1 MSRCKGCK
9 NMVKDII
16 SKDWTTRELKD
27 FIRKETESVNYKM
40 IDYLASHEEPN
51 PVMTA
56 TFEKL
61 KALGTGNVKA
71 EYIGLGLSYKTKAEL
86 LQQARALQ
94 EANQADI
101 YSDAAQKEYSEQEQA
116 AYDTAIDRYGID
128 MTQDEYH
135 DFVEAMGALETHIN
149 NLGLGSREILMIF
162 NDAGQDKK
170 INLVEEFQNT
180 RREMKSGWTT
190 KKFISRLRERM
201 QGE

>member
-1 MSRCKGCK
+1 
-9 NMVKDII
+9 MVKDII

-71 EYIGLGLSYKTKAEL
+71 EYIGLGLTYKTKAEL

-101 YSDAAQKEYSEQEQA
+101 YSDTALKEYSEQEQA
-116 AYDTAIDRYGID
+116 AYDTALDRYGID

-149 NLGLGSREILMIF
+149 NLGLGSREILMIY

-180 RREMKSGWTT
+180 RREMKKGWTT
-190 KKFISRLRERM
+190 KKFISRLRKRM